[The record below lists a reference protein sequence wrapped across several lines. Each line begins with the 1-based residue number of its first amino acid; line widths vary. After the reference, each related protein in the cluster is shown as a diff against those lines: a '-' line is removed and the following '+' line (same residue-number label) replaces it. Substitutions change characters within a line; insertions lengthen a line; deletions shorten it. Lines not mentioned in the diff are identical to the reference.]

1 MRFHDRED
9 AGRHLAAIVVRTGVD
24 SADSVVVGLPRG
36 GVPVAYE
43 VARALS
49 VPLDVIVVM
58 KLGVPFQPELAM
70 GALGEGGVRVEN
82 EDVARSAA
90 LRALHMDDV
99 ERRARDE
106 LDRRAAHYRGD
117 AARLDLSDRQTVV
130 VDDGVATGSSARA
143 ACLVAHAQG
152 ARRVV
157 LAAPVV
163 SRPALGMVREVCDE
177 VVYVTAPDPFYAVGE
192 WYEDFSQTTDGEV
205 IGLLRRAADQSPDAR
220 AR

>member
-1 MRFHDRED
+1 MRFRDRED
-9 AGRHLAAIVVRTGVD
+9 AGHHLAAIVVQAGID
-24 SADSVVVGLPRG
+24 GADSVVAGLPRG

-43 VARALS
+43 VARALAA
-49 VPLDVIVVM
+49 PLDVIVVR

-70 GALGEGGVRVEN
+70 GAIGEGGVLVEN

-90 LRALHMDDV
+90 LRALDV
-99 ERRARDE
+99 GDIERHERAE
-106 LDRRAAHYRGD
+106 LERRAAHYRGGV
-117 AARLDLSDRQTVV
+117 ARLDLSERQTVV

-143 ACLVAHAQG
+143 ACLVARNQG

-163 SRPALGMVREVCDE
+163 SRPALGLVRGVCDE
-177 VVYVTAPDPFYAVGE
+177 VVYVAAPDPFYAVGE
-192 WYEDFSQTTDGEV
+192 WYEDFSQTTDDEV

-220 AR
+220 AH

>member
-1 MRFHDRED
+1 MRFRDRED
-9 AGRHLAAIVVRTGVD
+9 AGRHLAAIVVQAGID
-24 SADSVVVGLPRG
+24 GADSVVAGLPRG

-43 VARALS
+43 VARAL
-49 VPLDVIVVM
+49 VAPLDIIVVR

-70 GALGEGGVRVEN
+70 GAIGEGGVRVEN

-90 LRALHMDDV
+90 LHALNIDDV
-99 ERRARDE
+99 ERHERAE
-106 LDRRAAHYRGD
+106 LQRRAAHYRGD
-117 AARLDLSDRQTVV
+117 ADRLDLSERQTVV

-143 ACLVAHAQG
+143 ACLVARTLG

-163 SRPALGMVREVCDE
+163 SRPALGIVRDVCDE
-177 VVYVTAPDPFYAVGE
+177 VVYVAAPDPFYAVGE
-192 WYEDFSQTTDGEV
+192 WYEDFSQTTDDEV

-220 AR
+220 AH